1 MKRKIALTADRPTG
15 KLHLGHYVGSLRNR
29 VYLQDEYEQYVMIAD
44 MQALTDNS
52 GNPQKV
58 RDNILEVALDYLAVG
73 IDPEKTCISIQSQ
86 LPVLSELTMY
96 YLNLVS
102 VSRLERNPTI
112 KEEIKLRKF
121 KEEGIPAGFL
131 TYPVSQAADITAFG
145 ANVVPVGEDQLPLIE
160 QAREIVRRFNLMY
173 GETLTEPEALI
184 SKVSRLPGIDGCN
197 KMSKSLGNAIYLAD
211 SPDEIKRKVM
221 SMFTD
226 PNHIRVEDP
235 GKVEGNPVFT
245 YLDAFGS
252 DTETIEKMKEHY
264 MQGGFGDVK
273 VKKYLNEVL
282 QEYLRP
288 IREKREKL
296 ENDIGFVTD
305 VLVKGIE
312 KSRAVTE
319 KTLETVKKSIG
330 IDYKKILF

>member
-1 MKRKIALTADRPTG
+1 M
-15 KLHLGHYVGSLRNR
+15 
-29 VYLQDEYEQYVMIAD
+29 
-44 MQALTDNS
+44 
-52 GNPQKV
+52 
-58 RDNILEVALDYLAVG
+58 
-73 IDPEKTCISIQSQ
+73 
-86 LPVLSELTMY
+86 
-96 YLNLVS
+96 
-102 VSRLERNPTI
+102 
-112 KEEIKLRKF
+112 
-121 KEEGIPAGFL
+121 
-131 TYPVSQAADITAFG
+131 
-145 ANVVPVGEDQLPLIE
+145 PVGEDQLPLIE

-264 MQGGFGDVK
+264 MQGGLGDVK

-312 KSRAVTE
+312 KVELLR
-319 KTLETVKKSIG
+319 KKHLKQLRNPLGLI
-330 IDYKKILF
+330 IKKYCFKRRGC